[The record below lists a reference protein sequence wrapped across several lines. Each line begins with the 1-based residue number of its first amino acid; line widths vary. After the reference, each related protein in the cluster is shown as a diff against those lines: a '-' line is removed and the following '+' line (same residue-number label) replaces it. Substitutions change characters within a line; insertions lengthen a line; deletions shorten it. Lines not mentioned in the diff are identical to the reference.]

1 MIDVKNVWRK
11 KKGFS
16 ELVVVIPIIF
26 FMFAFSEVV
35 KLKKEVKKLNGIVDY
50 LLKQSNPKDN
60 SAE

>member
-1 MIDVKNVWRK
+1 MESLFILIALC
-11 KKGFS
+11 GS
-16 ELVVVIPIIF
+16 IF